1 MNIHDHMR
9 YYHLVQGHI
18 TYRKLVVTNFVLR
31 KKKAEQGRV
40 HKYVET
46 ERNIEPVVQYFFP
59 Y

>member
-1 MNIHDHMR
+1 MTICAIIIWCKDISLIENWWLPI
-9 YYHLVQGHI
+9 L
-18 TYRKLVVTNFVLR
+18 FSE